1 VWATTPSNSRS
12 ELVMEPEGLESETKV
27 SCMEVGNG

>member
-12 ELVMEPEGLESETKV
+12 ELVMELEGLESETKA
-27 SCMEVGNG
+27 SWMEAGKG